1 MTKIKEKLFLA
12 VNAVF
17 LALIAATCALYCVYG
32 TIYAKAAASGTFF
45 LLALFNT
52 VLALVRGKSG
62 YPLCKYWLLGG
73 LALAFA
79 GDIALEYE
87 FIAGVVL
94 FALGHVLLLG
104 AFHTLKPLGWLNY
117 KDAWYYMEDSGR
129 MVTGDVQINGV
140 PCHFDSSG
148 ALVSEGVETEVLDM
162 GFSFAP
168 YVTSPMCEAGYWNAL
183 FDASDDLLLTPDQI
197 SQLNQRIAE
206 TPAANVT
213 DLAALPET
221 FDGPALTAAMA
232 AFTSPSGLYLNGQ
245 PVPEEYYEAIRA
257 NIRDAAVWADM
268 PLQYGFAVNHTLMKA
283 HPYGDALSDSPDDPE
298 WDDLASSS
306 VYVNEPLA
314 VYFFTAD
321 GKYAYV
327 RSAVCPGWVP
337 AEDVAVCQSKAEWLD
352 AQNMSQVLV
361 VTGEKVRLEG
371 SLAYPESSQKM
382 LSMGTVLELVS
393 KPDTLVNDR
402 MSWYNYVVKLP
413 QRAEDGTFV
422 QRLALIPANRDV
434 SVGYLPFTSGNI
446 LDQAFK
452 SLGNRYG
459 WGGMLDS
466 QDCSSYVR
474 DVYRC
479 FGLNIPRNTT
489 WQSAM
494 PVQITSLASM
504 DTAAKEAFLRT
515 LTPGAILQ
523 FPGHEMLYLGEAG
536 GRFYTLNDVS
546 SLLSPLDPD
555 GTRAKLRIRSVILN
569 DLSTLR
575 ANGDTW
581 LEQLTSAIEVWK

>member
-1 MTKIKEKLFLA
+1 MKKWNILLA
-12 VNAVF
+12 A
-17 LALIAATCALYCVYG
+17 ALCG
-32 TIYAKAAASGTFF
+32 TILCFPSYAGTWVQEGTDWKYLDDNGAYAAGQWVLDGTDYYYMD
-45 LLALFNT
+45 
-52 VLALVRGKSG
+52 GHG
-62 YPLCKYWLLGG
+62 YMY
-73 LALAFA
+73 
-79 GDIALEYE
+79 
-87 FIAGVVL
+87 
-94 FALGHVLLLG
+94 
-104 AFHTLKPLGWLNY
+104 TGWLNY